1 MLSLC
6 TSLIFLWL
14 STALMW
20 ATICVTKMFDTNKHT
35 LEAKRTKDKR
45 ITNKKKCKQVLGN
58 SAF

>member
-1 MLSLC
+1 
-6 TSLIFLWL
+6 
-14 STALMW
+14 
-20 ATICVTKMFDTNKHT
+20 MFDTNKHT